1 MAKHVWTDS
10 VATLGLLMSALAA
23 GEFLGAATA
32 GAIRLRLS
40 PLLAIGIAQAAAGL
54 AFLTLLAAVAA
65 IPALAL
71 LN

>member
-1 MAKHVWTDS
+1 
-10 VATLGLLMSALAA
+10 MSALAA